1 MEGGLSRSNSFTDS
15 ASTSSFLGK
24 KYVCTCGLDAVLR
37 TSLTYQNMGRRFWG
51 CPKFEVGKAGNAC
64 DFFHFL
70 DGDEVIEGRPRDLL
84 LRLKDKQIRLE
95 KEIQSYKE
103 ENENL
108 MAEKGKLLQENAD
121 LMFENGKFLQENG
134 DLK

>member
-1 MEGGLSRSNSFTDS
+1 
-15 ASTSSFLGK
+15 
-24 KYVCTCGLDAVLR
+24 
-37 TSLTYQNMGRRFWG
+37 MGRRFWG
-51 CPKFEVGKAGNAC
+51 CPKFEVGKVGNAC

-70 DGDEVIEGRPRDLL
+70 DGDEVIEERAKDLL

-108 MAEKGKLLQENAD
+108 MAEKGKLLQENAN
-121 LMFENGKFLQENG
+121 LMSENGKFLTENG
-134 DLK
+134 DLKVQCEAFVKNIKGLEKKVKRNCINIVGKTRKMTGWD